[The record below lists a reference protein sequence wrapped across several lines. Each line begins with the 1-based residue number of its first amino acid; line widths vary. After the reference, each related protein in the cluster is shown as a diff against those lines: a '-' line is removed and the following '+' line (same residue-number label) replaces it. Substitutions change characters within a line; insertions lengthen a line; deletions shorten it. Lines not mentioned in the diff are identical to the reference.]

1 MSWVGPAI
9 QAGGAVLGGVAGGKG
24 SSGGG
29 MPKWMKKQGK
39 QLAGFGKE
47 LASRP
52 YEAYTGDRVA
62 PFSNDTMAAFDLVRS
77 NVGTAQPYY
86 SSALDTAN
94 RLQNTTINPQMVQA
108 SQFAGTDL
116 SPYLNPYTNEVVNAS
131 LSDLEQQRQEQYNSL
146 ASQAQSAG
154 AFGGS
159 RFGVAQGQF
168 EADALRDKSL
178 LAAQLRNQGFNTAA
192 GLAMQDI
199 AAQNQAKYANQ
210 AMDMQGQISTADIQ
224 NRNAFLTGH
233 LANSLQG
240 ANAMDAEALG
250 RVGSAQ
256 DARQQALMDV
266 GYSDYWDRTRGYPT
280 QQLNWWAGGYAPG
293 AAGQMPTGGS
303 GGLLGAI
310 GGAQLGSQV
319 GGALGSWWQGMG
331 ANNNYS
337 PMSQPGFDPYDSL
350 NNWQG

>member
-24 SSGGG
+24 GSGGT
-29 MPKWMKKQGK
+29 PKWVKKQGK
-39 QLAGFGKE
+39 QLAQFGRN
-47 LASRP
+47 LAQTP
-52 YEAYTGDRVA
+52 YEAYGGERVA

-94 RLQNTTINPQMVQA
+94 RLQTTTINPQMVQA

-116 SPYLNPYTNEVVNAS
+116 APYLNPYTNEVVDAS
-131 LSDLEQQRQEQYNSL
+131 LSDLENQRQVQYNSL
-146 ASQAQSAG
+146 ASQAQAAG

-168 EADALRDKSL
+168 EADALRNKSL
-178 LAAQLRNQGFNTAA
+178 LAAQLRNQGFDTAA
-192 GLAMQDI
+192 NLAMQDI

-210 AMDMQGQISTADIQ
+210 AFDFQGQTATADIQ
-224 NRNAFLTGH
+224 NRNAFLAGV
-233 LANSLQG
+233 LGQNLQQ

-256 DARQQALMDV
+256 DARAQQALDV
-266 GYSDYWDRTRGYPT
+266 GYQNYWDRTRAYPT
-280 QQLNWWAGGYAPG
+280 QQLNWWSG
-293 AAGQMPTGGS
+293 AFSPAASAATAAQPSQG
-303 GGLLGAI
+303 GGLLGAL

-319 GGALGSWWQGMG
+319 GSAINDWWGGMG
-331 ANNNYS
+331 SAIPQSTIDQWNKYGNERV
-337 PMSQPGFDPYDSL
+337 G
-350 NNWQG
+350 